1 MIEQRTREIGIRGVL
16 GASMPNIVILLS
28 KEFLILITIANI
40 IAWPSAYFVMSKL
53 LDSYAFKTEI
63 TIWVFIPVGVLTLVL
78 TLFTI
83 SVQILKA
90 ARANPVEAL

>member
-1 MIEQRTREIGIRGVL
+1 
-16 GASMPNIVILLS
+16 
-28 KEFLILITIANI
+28 
-40 IAWPSAYFVMSKL
+40 MSKL

-63 TIWVFIPVGVLTLVL
+63 TIWIFIPVGVLTLVL

-90 ARANPVEAL
+90 ASTNPVEALKYK